1 MKLNQY
7 IYSQLSLSFFPIFFG
22 LFFITS
28 IIFLVRIAALTSVIT
43 MNVVEL
49 FTLYLYS
56 VPNILFYTL
65 PISFFIALVIA
76 LGKLSSEYELIV
88 ITSFGLNPTKIF
100 KSIFACDSDFID
112 FIDYCLFRA
121 DS

>member
-1 MKLNQY
+1 
-7 IYSQLSLSFFPIFFG
+7 
-22 LFFITS
+22 
-28 IIFLVRIAALTSVIT
+28 

-88 ITSFGLNPTKIF
+88 ITSFGLNPTKI
-100 KSIFACDSDFID
+100 
-112 FIDYCLFRA
+112 
-121 DS
+121 